1 MASWSSEMSSSNS
14 PPGTIFLSTLVLFLT
29 SLLAISP
36 LLIADAAAV
45 VLAGEAPPL
54 LLQAAVRTS
63 LDLLARRH
71 RLTILLHLL
80 RAFSGDDLHGPDDDD
95 EEEEE
100 AKMMARGHRAPPP
113 RAVAMAMSTD
123 DLMARFLSWRLAM
136 HMALFPP
143 EDEME

>member
-1 MASWSSEMSSSNS
+1 
-14 PPGTIFLSTLVLFLT
+14 LVLFLT

-80 RAFSGDDLHGPDDDD
+80 RAFSGDDLHGPDDD
-95 EEEEE
+95 EEES
-100 AKMMARGHRAPPP
+100 KMMARGHRAPPP
-113 RAVAMAMSTD
+113 RAVAMAMSAD

>member
-1 MASWSSEMSSSNS
+1 MASCSSEMSSSNS

-54 LLQAAVRTS
+54 LLQAAVRAS

-80 RAFSGDDLHGPDDDD
+80 RAFSGDDLHGPDDD
-95 EEEEE
+95 EEES
-100 AKMMARGHRAPPP
+100 KMMARGHRAPPP
-113 RAVAMAMSTD
+113 RAVAMAMSAD